1 MDGGEAGGRFEV
13 RLVRPRHDTKSG
25 ALGDFAERHPR
36 RDVAT
41 VQLPSRRLIVVVRVS
56 EAEREHE
63 AVRITMKAGGLRVG
77 RLDHARRD
85 GVHQPRAAHQHAR
98 HHAQNLGVPAM
109 RPGGEDGTAAAGGG
123 AQVELLVGLRA
134 IVGIPDVGLGRAL
147 LVVAIERRWRL
158 LLGLQPG
165 VQIPQQR
172 ADQRLAEAYVYSR
185 PGRTSGGGRRKGG
198 RGRLQR
204 GRGRGS
210 AQPRS
215 TR

>member
-1 MDGGEAGGRFEV
+1 VDGGEAGGRFEV
-13 RLVRPRHDTKSG
+13 RLVRPRHDAESG

-41 VQLPSRRLIVVVRVS
+41 VQLPSRRLIVVVGIA

-63 AVRITMKAGGLRVG
+63 AVRITMKAGGLCVG

-98 HHAQNLGVPAM
+98 HHAQNLGV
-109 RPGGEDGTAAAGGG
+109 
-123 AQVELLVGLRA
+123 QVELLVGLGA
-134 IVGIPDVGLGRAL
+134 IVGVADVGLGRAL

-185 PGRTSGGGRRKGG
+185 PGRTSGGGRPGPRKGG

>member
-36 RDVAT
+36 RDVAA
-41 VQLPSRRLIVVVRVS
+41 VQLPSRRLIVVVGIA

-85 GVHQPRAAHQHAR
+85 GVHQARAAHQHAR
-98 HHAQNLGVPAM
+98 HHAQNLGV
-109 RPGGEDGTAAAGGG
+109 
-123 AQVELLVGLRA
+123 QVELLVGLGSVVR
-134 IVGIPDVGLGRAL
+134 IPDVGLGRAL

-185 PGRTSGGGRRKGG
+185 PGRTSGGGRPGPRKGG